1 MPPLVEPFF
10 IFNFDPSMPLSTSSS
25 PGPSRNPSISIP
37 GDTVD
42 PASLNVTPQH
52 STSPGENIYVAFFL
66 REVPALL
73 PFTELFPSVCS
84 DILALSL
91 ENIPLFQAILA
102 ISSYLSDHRADIP
115 PVTGLLHLQ
124 KTLSRVNEAI
134 SLGIVDEG
142 LIASV
147 FLLALLSTLSADY
160 KGSRRHLEGFSHL
173 IQIYQQGR
181 TLRVTS
187 GTSTSSADS
196 YALVMLL
203 WRMAIRMEYHVAF
216 YDHGQGPPIF
226 PINDTSQERTQIEW
240 ISKIISKSIP
250 NGIDWALASFAL
262 DDLMNRAGHL
272 SHRLNGD
279 GVHMINRS
287 LQVHDLIEEHQ
298 NWKRRPII
306 NQFMIETLSLPP
318 DNTIN
323 PSLMHSTA
331 PSFLHYP
338 SVRISNN
345 LFAALLIRHFMI
357 GIYLSL
363 IGDPRPG
370 PVSRTRFQYAIDIC
384 RYFVTLYGDPPLHR
398 NDMVLRPV
406 DNCMAII
413 TAGFTFQEDA
423 YPQEFEYCTRTLAA
437 IAQETGFAS
446 LMDVVE
452 ILKATHRKQG
462 GQADWAREF
471 QLKIESPSPGSRW
484 AVPAPNIGPYVDPV
498 SNLVQ

>member
-1 MPPLVEPFF
+1 M
-10 IFNFDPSMPLSTSSS
+10 
-25 PGPSRNPSISIP
+25 
-37 GDTVD
+37 
-42 PASLNVTPQH
+42 
-52 STSPGENIYVAFFL
+52 
-66 REVPALL
+66 
-73 PFTELFPSVCS
+73 
-84 DILALSL
+84 
-91 ENIPLFQAILA
+91 
-102 ISSYLSDHRADIP
+102 
-115 PVTGLLHLQ
+115 
-124 KTLSRVNEAI
+124 
-134 SLGIVDEG
+134 DEG

-160 KGSRRHLEGFSHL
+160 KGSRRHLQGFSQL
-173 IQIYQQGR
+173 IQFYEQRR
-181 TLRVTS
+181 TVRVTS
-187 GTSTSSADS
+187 GTSTFSTDS
-196 YALVMLL
+196 YALVMIL

-226 PINDTSQERTQIEW
+226 PMNDTSQERTQVEW
-240 ISKIISKSIP
+240 ILQIINKSIP
-250 NGIDWALASFAL
+250 NGINWALASFAL

-272 SHRLNGD
+272 SHRLNED
-279 GVHMINRS
+279 GVDIINRS
-287 LQVHDLIEEHQ
+287 LQVHELIEEHQ
-298 NWKRRPII
+298 SWTRRPII

-323 PSLMHSTA
+323 PSLMHST
-331 PSFLHYP
+331 PISFLHYP
-338 SVRISNN
+338 SVQIPNH
-345 LFAALLIRHFMI
+345 LFATLLIRHFMI

-370 PVSRTRFQYAIDIC
+370 PISRTRFQYAVDIC
-384 RYFVTLYGDPPLHR
+384 RYFVTLYGDPPRQR

-462 GQADWAREF
+462 NQADWAREF

-484 AVPAPNIGPYVDPV
+484 AAPAPHLGPYVDPV
-498 SNLVQ
+498 SNLV